1 MGSPF
6 FKHVRKFEA
15 AFAGAPDYIH
25 EAIVKAYVQTAAYK
39 PIDNETLEE
48 IVRPWTGTEGKAAFY
63 RQIAQADSKYTD
75 EIQVKYNAIHQPV
88 LILWGEEDKWI
99 PVEQAHSLHQLIP
112 NSKLVTVPQAGHLV
126 IEERPEILVREIKD
140 FLNQPK

>member
-1 MGSPF
+1 MLGALLNEWQLNRPFVVGHDFGGTTVLRNHILNERTYKKIIVIDPVALSPWGSPL

-15 AFAGAPDYIH
+15 AFAGVRDY
-25 EAIVKAYVQTAAYK
+25 
-39 PIDNETLEE
+39 
-48 IVRPWTGTEGKAAFY
+48 
-63 RQIAQADSKYTD
+63 
-75 EIQVKYNAIHQPV
+75 IHQPV

-126 IEERPEILVREIKD
+126 IEERPEILISEIKD
-140 FLNQPK
+140 FLNRPNEN

>member
-1 MGSPF
+1 MPLRSD
-6 FKHVRKFEA
+6 H
-15 AFAGAPDYIH
+15 
-25 EAIVKAYVQTAAYK
+25 T
-39 PIDNETLEE
+39 
-48 IVRPWTGTEGKAAFY
+48 
-63 RQIAQADSKYTD
+63 KY
-75 EIQVKYNAIHQPV
+75 QPV

-140 FLNQPK
+140 FLNQPNEI